1 MSHDQQLLTLKL
13 EILGGK
19 MSSHTDEQIAIL
31 SAAHA
36 SGNIMLTAYAGCG
49 KTSTLEMID
58 KQARER
64 PCLYLVFNKRNA
76 DEATERML
84 STTTVRTFNALG
96 HRIWQ
101 DSITT
106 RLKVEPR
113 KTYNIYKDIADEV
126 KGEAAK
132 AIWDAYDEVRRGVEF
147 AKAYGYVPEGAYPNA
162 TRLIL
167 RGAFHSRLDEE
178 PDDLVSDLIDTVLKR
193 SIKLSYEGVI
203 DYNDQIYMSS
213 LFGGTYP
220 KYPLTLV
227 DEYQDLSPVNHEMIR
242 RLVGNRR
249 LIGVGDP
256 HQNIYGFRGAKSNG
270 MAEAVSAY
278 SMKEMDLSIS
288 FRCPEAIVRNAWWHV
303 PKFKWSKT
311 GGHVE
316 QLSHLVANSIDDT
329 AVIICRNNAP
339 IFSLALKLIGSGHS
353 VRIVGSDIG
362 PRLVKTMEKLGES
375 SMSQAQVL
383 WAIDEW
389 LQLKLA
395 KESKTALDTAE
406 CMRVFARTGNTLA
419 QAIAYAEHLF
429 KQQGTIQLMTGH
441 KSKGLEFPL
450 VYHLDPQIIGDGP
463 QDKNLRYVIQT
474 RSSDQYYE
482 IESEAVEW

>member
-1 MSHDQQLLTLKL
+1 MN
-13 EILGGK
+13 
-19 MSSHTDEQIAIL
+19 HTDEQIAIL
-31 SAAHA
+31 DAAKTE
-36 SGNIMLTAYAGCG
+36 GNLMLNALAGTG

-58 KQARER
+58 KLAKEK
-64 PCLYLVFNKRNA
+64 PALYLVFNKRNA

-101 DSITT
+101 DSITS
-106 RLKVEPR
+106 RLKVETR
-113 KTYNIYKDIADEV
+113 KTYNIFKEIADEV

-132 AIWDAYDEVRRGVEF
+132 AIWETYTEVTRGIEM
-147 AKAYGYVPEGAYPNA
+147 AKALGYVPDGVYPNA
-162 TRLIL
+162 KRLITQRVL
-167 RGAFHSRLDEE
+167 HNHLDEE
-178 PDDLVSDLIDTVLKR
+178 PDDLVADLIDAVLKR
-193 SIKLSYEGVI
+193 SIKLSYEGTI
-203 DYNDQIYMSS
+203 DYNDQIYMSA

-270 MAEAVSAY
+270 MAEATATY
-278 SMKEMDLSIS
+278 SMREMDLSIS

-303 PKFKWSKT
+303 PKFKWSKA
-311 GGHVE
+311 GGKVE
-316 QLSHLVANSIDDT
+316 RLEHICGSDIPPDSVF
-329 AVIICRNNAP
+329 ICRNNAP
-339 IFSLALKLIGSGHS
+339 IFAFALKLIGSGHS

-362 PRLVKTMEKLGES
+362 PRLIKTMEKLGDL
-375 SMSQAQVL
+375 SMNQAGVL
-383 WAIDEW
+383 SAIHDW
-389 LQLKLA
+389 LAAKLA
-395 KESKTALDTAE
+395 KESKTAADTAE
-406 CMRVFARTGNTLA
+406 CMRVFARTGNSLA
-419 QAIAYAEHLF
+419 QAIAYAQHLF
-429 KQQGTIQLMTGH
+429 AQHGTIQLMTGH

-450 VYHLDPQIIGDGP
+450 VYHLDPQIIGDSP

>member
-1 MSHDQQLLTLKL
+1 MMQ
-13 EILGGK
+13 
-19 MSSHTDEQIAIL
+19 HTNEQIDIL
-31 SAAHA
+31 AAAHA
-36 SGNIMLTAYAGCG
+36 SGNLMLNALAGCG
-49 KTSTLEMID
+49 KTSTLEAID
-58 KQARER
+58 KIAREK
-64 PCLYLVFNKRNA
+64 PALYLVFNKRNA

-101 DSITT
+101 DSITA

-113 KTYNIYKDIADEV
+113 KTYNIYKEIADEV
-126 KGEAAK
+126 KGDAAR
-132 AIWDAYDEVRRGVEF
+132 AIWDCYDEVRRGIEM
-147 AKAYGYVPEGAYPNA
+147 AKALGYVPEGVYPNA
-162 TRLIL
+162 KRLIS
-167 RGAFHSRLDEE
+167 RAQFHNALDEE
-178 PDDLVSDLIDTVLKR
+178 PDDCVSDLLEIVLKR
-193 SIKLSYEGVI
+193 SIKSSYEGLI
-203 DYNDQIYMSS
+203 DYNDQIYMSA
-213 LFGGTYP
+213 LFGGNFP

-270 MAEAVSAY
+270 MAAAVAAY

-311 GGHVE
+311 GGRVE
-316 QLSHLVANSIDDT
+316 ILPNMQSGDVRPDS
-329 AVIICRNNAP
+329 VFICRNNAP
-339 IFSLALKLIGSGHS
+339 IFAFALKLISSGHG

-362 PRLVKTMEKLGES
+362 PRLIKTMEKLGES

-383 WAIDEW
+383 SAIDEW
-389 LQLKLA
+389 LGLKLA

-474 RSSDQYYE
+474 RSSNEYYE
-482 IESEAVEW
+482 IESEAVQW

>member
-1 MSHDQQLLTLKL
+1 MTLT
-13 EILGGK
+13 E
-19 MSSHTDEQIAIL
+19 EQVAIIG
-31 SAAHA
+31 AAKV
-36 SGNIMLTAYAGCG
+36 SGNLMLNALAGTG

-58 KQARER
+58 KLAVEK
-64 PCLYLVFNKRNA
+64 PALYLVFNKRNA
-76 DEATERML
+76 DEARDRMC
-84 STTTVRTFNALG
+84 STTTVKTFNAIG
-96 HRIWQ
+96 HAIWQ
-101 DSITT
+101 SAISS
-106 RLKVEPR
+106 RLKLETR
-113 KTYNIYKDIADEV
+113 KTYNIFKEIANEV
-126 KGEAAK
+126 KGEAAR
-132 AIWDAYDEVRRGVEF
+132 AIWDTYDEVRRGVEF
-147 AKAYGYVPEGAYPNA
+147 AKALGYVPEGVYPNA
-162 TRLIL
+162 KRLITQRTL
-167 RGAFHSRLDEE
+167 HNHMDEE
-178 PDDLVSDLIDTVLKR
+178 PDDLVADLIDAVLKR
-193 SIKLSYEGVI
+193 SIKLSYEGTI
-203 DYNDQIYMSS
+203 DYNDQIYMSA

-242 RLVGNRR
+242 RLVGARR

-256 HQNIYGFRGAKSNG
+256 NQNIYGFRGAKRGG
-270 MAEAVSAY
+270 MAEAVAAY

-311 GGHVE
+311 GGRVE
-316 QLSHLVANSIDDT
+316 ILPTLDAGDIIPDGVF
-329 AVIICRNNAP
+329 ICRNNAP
-339 IFSLALKLIGSGHS
+339 IFSFALRLIGSGYS

-362 PRLVKTMEKLGES
+362 PRLIKTMEKLGDS
-375 SMSQAQVL
+375 SMNQVGVL
-383 WAIDEW
+383 SAIDEW
-389 LQLKLA
+389 LAAKLA
-395 KESKTALDTAE
+395 KESKTATDTAE

-429 KQQGTIQLMTGH
+429 KQHGTIQLMTGH
-441 KSKGLEFPL
+441 KAKGLEFPL